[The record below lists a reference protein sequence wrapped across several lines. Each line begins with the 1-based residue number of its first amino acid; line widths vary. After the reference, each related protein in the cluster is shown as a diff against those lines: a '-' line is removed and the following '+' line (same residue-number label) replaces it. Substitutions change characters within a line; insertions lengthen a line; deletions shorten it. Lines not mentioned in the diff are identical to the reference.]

1 MDLITI
7 INAFDE
13 PIEMKDQ
20 MEKGMTY
27 TILKSKKSL
36 SLVIQENDKWVF
48 LHRR

>member
-13 PIEMKDQ
+13 PIEMK
-20 MEKGMTY
+20 KGMTCV
-27 TILKSKKSL
+27 ILKSKKSL